1 MAINNVVQKIRNV
14 NRLRH
19 ILHIFAKHGFGY
31 IVDRLG
37 IDQHLVGRK
46 IIRMASVKRQNVFD
60 IPVSVRIRKMM
71 EELGPTFIKLGQI
84 LSTRPDLI
92 PLEFCQELEK
102 LQNEVP
108 AFAYKKVKERIE
120 KEFKKPIEQLFQDFS
135 AEPIAAA
142 SLSQVH
148 LAESISGEKLA
159 VKVQRPDTGKIIRA
173 DLDILYMLALLA
185 EKHIEESRI
194 YNPTAVV
201 DEFKKTI
208 LKEIDFSIEARN
220 IDRFRRNFRD
230 DNAVYVLK
238 VFHHLSTKK
247 VLTMERLEGIK
258 ASNVGEIDH
267 LGLDRKQIAKNGA
280 DAILKQIFVRGFFH
294 ADPHPGNIFILK
306 DSRIAFVDFG
316 MVGHIDTETRGQ
328 FSDILVSVIQ
338 RDAKGIIET
347 FVSMGAVEEDSG
359 VKKLSLDLTDFIE
372 SYYEIPLKELRMD
385 QFLPDLVNIIS
396 QNQIKVPPDF
406 FLLSKALVTI
416 EGVGKK
422 LYPDFNAV
430 SQAKPFVKKLVN
442 ERYSTKNIIRGL
454 KGFLNGLYIL
464 TNLLPRELTL
474 ILNKI
479 KKGTLRIEF
488 EHKGLEDLI
497 SQMDKISNRLAFSLV
512 IAALII
518 GSSIVLQI
526 NKGPMLFDFPILGV
540 VGFIAAGIMGLWL
553 AIIILRSG
561 KL

>member
-1 MAINNVVQKIRNV
+1 MIVGNVTQKIRNV
-14 NRLRH
+14 KRLRN
-19 ILHIFAKHGFGY
+19 ILHVFARHGFGY
-31 IVDRLG
+31 IIDRLN
-37 IDQHLVGRK
+37 IDQSLVGRK
-46 IIRMASVKRQNVFD
+46 IIKMTSARKLDVFD
-60 IPVSVRIRKMM
+60 IPIPVRIRKMM

-108 AFAYKKVKERIE
+108 AFAYEKVKEQIE
-120 KEFKKPIEQLFQDFS
+120 KELKKPIDQLFQNFS
-135 AEPIAAA
+135 VNSIAAA

-148 LAESISGEKLA
+148 LAESKSGERLA
-159 VKVQRPDTGKIIRA
+159 VKVQRPDIEKIIRA
-173 DLDILYMLALLA
+173 DLDILYMLAQLA
-185 EKHIEESRI
+185 EKHIEESRL
-194 YNPTAVV
+194 YNLPSIV

-208 LKEIDFSIEARN
+208 LKEIDFGVEAKN
-220 IDRFRRNFRD
+220 IDRFRRNFKD
-230 DNAVYVLK
+230 DNNIYILK
-238 VFHHLSTKK
+238 VLPYLSTKK
-247 VLTMERLEGIK
+247 ILTMERLEGVK
-258 ASNVGEIDH
+258 ASNVDEIERI
-267 LGLDRKQIAKNGA
+267 GLDRKQIAENGA
-280 DAILKQIFVRGFFH
+280 DAILKQIFMRGFFH
-294 ADPHPGNIFILK
+294 ADPHPGNIFVLK
-306 DSRIAFVDFG
+306 DGRIAFVDFG
-316 MVGHIDTETRGQ
+316 MIGRIDAETRGQ
-328 FSDILVSVIQ
+328 LSDILVAIIH
-338 RDAKGIIET
+338 RDAKGIIES
-347 FVSMGAVEEDSG
+347 FVSMGAVEENTG
-359 VKKLSLDLTDFIE
+359 VKKLNLDLTDFIE

-385 QFLPDLVNIIS
+385 QFLPDLINIIS

-416 EGVGKK
+416 ESVGKK

-430 SQAKPFVKKLVN
+430 AQAKPFVEKLVR

-454 KGFLNGLYIL
+454 KGFLNGFYIL
-464 TNLLPRELTL
+464 TTLLPRDLTL

-497 SQMDKISNRLAFSLV
+497 SQMDKISNRIAFSLV

-526 NKGPMLFDFPILGV
+526 DKGPMLFDFPILGV
-540 VGFIAAGIMGLWL
+540 VGFITAGMMGLWL

>member
-1 MAINNVVQKIRNV
+1 MAINNVAQKIRNV

-31 IVDRLG
+31 IVDRLN
-37 IDQHLVGRK
+37 IDQNLIGQRIIK
-46 IIRMASVKRQNVFD
+46 IVLAKKKDVFA
-60 IPVSVRIRKMM
+60 IPVPIRIRKMM

-92 PLEFCQELEK
+92 PLAFCQELEK

-108 AFAYKKVKERIE
+108 AFTYKEVKERVE
-120 KEFKKPIEQLFQDFS
+120 KEFRKPVEQLFRNFS
-135 AEPIAAA
+135 FEPIAAA

-148 LAESISGEKLA
+148 LAESISGDKLA
-159 VKVQRPDTGKIIRA
+159 VKVQRPGIGEIIRA
-173 DLDILYMLALLA
+173 DLDILYMLAQLA

-194 YNPTAVV
+194 YTPTAVV

-208 LKEIDFSIEARN
+208 LKEIDFSIEAKN
-220 IDRFRRNFRD
+220 IDRFRRNFKD
-230 DNAVYVLK
+230 DNVVYILK
-238 VFHHLSTKK
+238 VFHQLSTKK
-247 VLTMERLEGIK
+247 VLTMERLEGVK
-258 ASNVGEIDH
+258 VSNVGAIAH
-267 LGLDRKQIAKNGA
+267 LGLDQKQIAKNGA

-306 DSRIAFVDFG
+306 DGRIAFVDFG
-316 MVGHIDTETRGQ
+316 MVGRIDAETRGQ
-328 FSDILVSVIQ
+328 FSDILVSIIQ
-338 RDAKGIIET
+338 RDANGIVET
-347 FVSMGAVEEDSG
+347 FVSMGAVEEDFG

-385 QFLPDLVNIIS
+385 QFFPDFVNIIS
-396 QNQIKVPPDF
+396 QNQIKVSPDF

-430 SQAKPFVKKLVN
+430 SQAKPFVKKLVS

-454 KGFLNGLYIL
+454 KGFLKGLYIL
-464 TNLLPRELTL
+464 TNLLPRDLTL

-526 NKGPMLFDFPILGV
+526 NNGPMLFDFPVLGV

-553 AIIILRSG
+553 AVIILRSG
-561 KL
+561 RL

>member
-1 MAINNVVQKIRNV
+1 MIVGNVTQKIRNV
-14 NRLRH
+14 KRLRN
-19 ILHIFAKHGFGY
+19 ILHVFARHGFGY
-31 IVDRLG
+31 IIDRLN
-37 IDQHLVGRK
+37 IDQSLVGRK
-46 IIRMASVKRQNVFD
+46 IIKMTSARKLDVFD
-60 IPVSVRIRKMM
+60 IPIPVRIRKMM

-108 AFAYKKVKERIE
+108 AFAYEKVKEQIE
-120 KEFKKPIEQLFQDFS
+120 KELKKPIDQLFQNFS
-135 AEPIAAA
+135 VNSIAAA

-148 LAESISGEKLA
+148 LAESKSGERLA
-159 VKVQRPDTGKIIRA
+159 VKVQRPDIEKIIRA
-173 DLDILYMLALLA
+173 DLDILYMLAQLA
-185 EKHIEESRI
+185 EKHIEESRL
-194 YNPTAVV
+194 YNLPSIV

-208 LKEIDFSIEARN
+208 LKEIDFGVEAKN
-220 IDRFRRNFRD
+220 IDRFRRNFKD
-230 DNAVYVLK
+230 DNNIYILK
-238 VFHHLSTKK
+238 VLPYLSTKK
-247 VLTMERLEGIK
+247 ILTMERLEGVK
-258 ASNVGEIDH
+258 ASNVDEIERI
-267 LGLDRKQIAKNGA
+267 GLDRKQIAENGA
-280 DAILKQIFVRGFFH
+280 DAILKQIFMRGFFH
-294 ADPHPGNIFILK
+294 ADPHPGNIFVLK
-306 DSRIAFVDFG
+306 DGRIAFVDFG
-316 MVGHIDTETRGQ
+316 MIGRIDAETRGQ
-328 FSDILVSVIQ
+328 LSDILVAIIH
-338 RDAKGIIET
+338 RDAKGIIES
-347 FVSMGAVEEDSG
+347 FVSMGAVEENTG
-359 VKKLSLDLTDFIE
+359 VKKLNLDLTDFIE

-385 QFLPDLVNIIS
+385 QFLPDLINIIS

-416 EGVGKK
+416 ESVGKK
-422 LYPDFNAV
+422 LYPEFNAIA
-430 SQAKPFVKKLVN
+430 QAKPFVEKLVR

-454 KGFLNGLYIL
+454 KGFLNGFYIL
-464 TNLLPRELTL
+464 TTLLPRDLTL

-497 SQMDKISNRLAFSLV
+497 SQMDKISNRIAFSLV

-526 NKGPMLFDFPILGV
+526 DKGPMLFDFPILGV
-540 VGFIAAGIMGLWL
+540 VGFITAGMMGLWL